1 MYKIGTR
8 LVLPKVPTD
17 VNVDG
22 FLLFAKIVSTLS
34 MVLKKINGKPFGVG
48 SKNIFKN

>member
-8 LVLPKVPTD
+8 LVLPKVPTN

-34 MVLKKINGKPFGVG
+34 SVLKNKWKTLWCWV
-48 SKNIFKN
+48 